1 MKILYVT
8 SGNNMDYMNDLL
20 FHGLYSLYGAEVI
33 DSQPLWYLY
42 EEYLPFHKEYLQIH
56 KSKRLYGRG
65 FSISK
70 SIQKDEVDRTDIPN
84 KIKMKYYDYVFY
96 GQVNRCIDFLDLV
109 LEYYPLNKV
118 VFIDGEDE
126 KINYSE
132 LFSERFIYFKREIGD
147 LRNNMYPISFAF
159 IKDRIVK
166 DISSIKKTQKF
177 GSVIPGNKKTYKFKR
192 EKSYYKD
199 YQKSYFGKTCK
210 KAGWDCMRH
219 YEILANYCLPHFVDL
234 VDCPVNIMTNYP
246 KKLGLEANKLAE
258 SKSFNHSHYYELLNE
273 TFNYFNTHMTTD
285 SLAKYVM
292 NILCKLQ

>member
-20 FHGLYSLYGAEVI
+20 FHGLYSLYGAEVV

-109 LEYYPLNKV
+109 LE
-118 VFIDGEDE
+118 
-126 KINYSE
+126 
-132 LFSERFIYFKREIGD
+132 
-147 LRNNMYPISFAF
+147 
-159 IKDRIVK
+159 
-166 DISSIKKTQKF
+166 
-177 GSVIPGNKKTYKFKR
+177 
-192 EKSYYKD
+192 
-199 YQKSYFGKTCK
+199 
-210 KAGWDCMRH
+210 
-219 YEILANYCLPHFVDL
+219 
-234 VDCPVNIMTNYP
+234 
-246 KKLGLEANKLAE
+246 
-258 SKSFNHSHYYELLNE
+258 
-273 TFNYFNTHMTTD
+273 
-285 SLAKYVM
+285 
-292 NILCKLQ
+292 